1 MACGKC
7 GRCRSV
13 AAQRKKEE
21 MINKETMDKA
31 IASGLRTVIGK
42 TPDPATIEQL
52 PNGNFRFKIAQAPRK
67 PRADKGTR
75 RATTTTTSNKGA
87 V

>member
-1 MACGKC
+1 MSNEPTKSNVMEVGDW
-7 GRCRSV
+7 SV
-13 AAQRKKEE
+13 
-21 MINKETMDKA
+21 INKETMDKA